1 MKTYIEVEIENER
14 QLNNMLVVTHNSNDM
29 CALAHRVIKQPC
41 KERFC
46 THRDNDNW
54 TKCKHGVVGFL
65 SCKQLEMYKS
75 GAIERGKV

>member
-29 CALAHRVIKQPC
+29 CALAHRVLRDPC
-41 KERFC
+41 KNRFC
-46 THRDNDNW
+46 ESRDNDNW

-65 SCKQLEMYKS
+65 SCQCHITSKS